1 MIFKI
6 KRYEYDA
13 YISFLYYDKSM
24 KEIICIPGR
33 RKKKNLK
40 VAAYCRVSTKEESQ
54 QGSIDSQ
61 ALYYE
66 QLINEKNVDKKRK
79 IKPLQRTSFIQ
90 TDELRNMYDTLEMV
104 EDLKKVLIKKED

>member
-1 MIFKI
+1 M
-6 KRYEYDA
+6 
-13 YISFLYYDKSM
+13 YYDKSM

-66 QLINEKNVDKKRK
+66 QLIKDNPDWTLAGIYVEVFDKNGNV
-79 IKPLQRTSFIQ
+79 I
-90 TDELRNMYDTLEMV
+90 
-104 EDLKKVLIKKED
+104 